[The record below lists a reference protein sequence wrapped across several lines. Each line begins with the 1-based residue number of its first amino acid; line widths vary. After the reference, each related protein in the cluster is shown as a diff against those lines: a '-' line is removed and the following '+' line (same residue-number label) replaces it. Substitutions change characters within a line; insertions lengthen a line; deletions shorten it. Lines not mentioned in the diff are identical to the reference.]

1 MASGTWFGETSRQ
14 RQAGPVKQQ
23 QTGISPNHVPEAV
36 PYSLHSCSPEE
47 RASAL
52 SVLSFS
58 WLDGL
63 IATGVRR
70 VLRRD
75 DVPSPSKAMKVVNIT
90 ESYEEAAEGRREKHQ
105 VWKKIRS

>member
-1 MASGTWFGETSRQ
+1 MSLSTLAN
-14 RQAGPVKQQ
+14 P
-23 QTGISPNHVPEAV
+23 
-36 PYSLHSCSPEE
+36 LHSCSPEE

-58 WLDGL
+58 WLDRL

-75 DVPSPSKAMKVVNIT
+75 DVPSPSKAMKVANIT
-90 ESYEEAAEGRREKHQ
+90 QSYEEAADRRR
-105 VWKKIRS
+105 KKDEVRNITR

>member
-1 MASGTWFGETSRQ
+1 MYCIKCA
-14 RQAGPVKQQ
+14 
-23 QTGISPNHVPEAV
+23 N
-36 PYSLHSCSPEE
+36 SLHSCSPEE

-70 VLRRD
+70 ILRRD

-90 ESYEEAAEGRREKHQ
+90 ESYEEAADRRRKTDQ
-105 VWKKIRS
+105 VWKTSNHVLYKLRLTCVQ